1 MHKGKI
7 SKEKSGGIM
16 KKSLGAKTIIYPAPV
31 LVVGSYDGSGK
42 PNLMTVAWGGI
53 CCSSPPCVAI
63 SLRKA
68 TYTYGNIIE
77 QKAFTV
83 NIPSEQY
90 IEVADYCGLA
100 SGRKVDKFAV
110 TGLTPIRSALVN
122 APYVK
127 EFPVILE
134 CEVIH
139 SHEIGLHTQFIGK
152 IVDLKAEEEVLNVDE
167 SLSVQK
173 VKPILYTPGYGYY
186 FGIGNELGKAHS
198 IGNKISKN

>member
-1 MHKGKI
+1 
-7 SKEKSGGIM
+7 M

-31 LVVGSYDGSGK
+31 LVVGSYDGNGK

-68 TYTYGNIIE
+68 TYSYGNIIE

-83 NIPSEQY
+83 NIPSEKY
-90 IEVADYCGLA
+90 IEMADYVGLA

-110 TGLTPIRSALVN
+110 TGLTPIRSELVN

-139 SHEIGLHTQFIGK
+139 SYEIGLHTQFIGR
-152 IVDLKAEEEVLNVDE
+152 IVDLKAEEEVLNVDG

-173 VKPILYTPGYGYY
+173 VKPILYAPEYGYY
-186 FGIGNELGKAHS
+186 FGIGSELGKAHS
-198 IGNKISKN
+198 IGNKISKD

>member
-1 MHKGKI
+1 
-7 SKEKSGGIM
+7 M
-16 KKSLGAKTIIYPAPV
+16 KKSLGAKTIIYPTPV
-31 LVVGSYDGSGK
+31 LVVGSYDGNGK

-77 QKAFTV
+77 QKVFTV
-83 NIPSEQY
+83 NIPSEQH

-110 TGLTPIRSALVN
+110 TGLTPIKSALVN
-122 APYVK
+122 APYIK
-127 EFPVILE
+127 EFPVVLE

-139 SHEIGLHTQFIGK
+139 SYEIGLHTQFIGK
-152 IVDLKAEEEVLNVDE
+152 IVDLKADEEVLNVDG

-173 VKPILYTPGYGYY
+173 VKPILYAPEYGYY
-186 FGIGNELGKAHS
+186 FGIGRELGKAHS
-198 IGNKISKN
+198 IGNKISKD